1 MHSIINTAIVGFGLS
16 GRVFHAPFLHVH
28 PGFQLTKVVERHK
41 AESKQLYPDITVV
54 NDFKELLDDKSLE
67 LIVICTPNT
76 LHFSMAKAA
85 LLAGKHIVIEKP
97 FAPISTEAYE
107 LIKIAKQVNRKIF
120 VYQNRRWDGDF
131 LTIKKIL
138 KSGLLGKIQWY
149 EVHFDRFRP
158 EIESGKWRDEPKP
171 GGGILFDLGSHLINQ
186 ALTLFGLPDKLNAD
200 IQSQRSGSQV
210 DDYFRLELN
219 YPDMKAVLTAGM
231 KVKDIG
237 PRFIIHGSRGS
248 FVKYGIDPQE
258 EALRNGNLPN
268 SKNWGKEKEKDWG
281 YLTMEDEH
289 IEFDGQ
295 IETMPGCYHCFYK
308 NVYDVLVNKKE
319 MNILPGEAAEVIR
332 IIELAFESAKNN
344 LEIKYP

>member
-16 GRVFHAPFLHVH
+16 GRAFHAPFLHVH
-28 PGFQLTKVVERHK
+28 PGFQLTKVVERHRD
-41 AESKQLYPDITVV
+41 ESKQLYPEITVV
-54 NDFKELLDDKSLE
+54 NDFKELLDDKLLD

-76 LHFSMAKAA
+76 LHFPMAKAA

-97 FAPISTEAYE
+97 FTPTSSEALE
-107 LIKIAKQVNRKIF
+107 LIGIAKKVNRKVF
-120 VYQNRRWDGDF
+120 VYHNRRWDGDF

-138 KSGLLGKIQWY
+138 KSEWY

-158 EIESGKWRDEPKP
+158 ELEPGKWRDEAKP
-171 GGGILFDLGSHLINQ
+171 GGGILFDLGSHLIDQ

-200 IQSQRSGSQV
+200 IQSQCSGSQV

-219 YPDMKAVLTAGM
+219 YPDMKAILTASM
-231 KVKDIG
+231 KVKEGG

-248 FVKYGIDPQE
+248 YVKYGIDPQE
-258 EALRNGNLPN
+258 EALRNRNIPN
-268 SKNWGKEKEKDWG
+268 SKDWGKENEKGWG

-295 IETMPGCYHCFYK
+295 IETMPGCYQCFYE
-308 NVYDVLVNKKE
+308 NVYDVLVNQKE
-319 MNILPGEAAEVIR
+319 MYVLPGEAAEVIR
-332 IIELAFESAKNN
+332 IIELSFESAKHN
-344 LEIKYP
+344 LEMKVTT